1 MKKKHKN
8 KLKEKLGSQVA
19 KSLSEVMNLI
29 LELGKKG
36 QKMKLNEKTKVRI
49 IAGSISVFSFIGGAF
64 LLSSMLNGCEAKP
77 KTMEY
82 YKDHLD
88 EAKTVIAECKAAGTL
103 TGDKKENCVNASG
116 AILRFGGIKPIRGNE
131 PHIRTW

>member
-1 MKKKHKN
+1 M
-8 KLKEKLGSQVA
+8 S
-19 KSLSEVMNLI
+19 LI

-49 IAGSISVFSFIGGAF
+49 LAGSISVFSFIGGVF

-82 YKDHLD
+82 YKDHLE
-88 EAKTVIAECKAAGTL
+88 EAKTVIADCEEAGTL
-103 TGDKKENCVNASG
+103 TGDTKENCVNAS
-116 AILRFGGIKPIRGNE
+116 AAVLRFGGIKPIRGNE